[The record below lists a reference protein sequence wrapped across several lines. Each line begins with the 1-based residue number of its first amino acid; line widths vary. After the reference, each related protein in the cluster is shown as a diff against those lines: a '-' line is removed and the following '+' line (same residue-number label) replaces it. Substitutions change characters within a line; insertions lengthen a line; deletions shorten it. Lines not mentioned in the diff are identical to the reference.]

1 MALSAG
7 QARAEPPS
15 AGQSAVPV
23 GLFVNGQDRGCN
35 GLLLA
40 IGPRLH
46 MRQADLA
53 ACGVPL
59 PDKTVSVT
67 LAGEDYVALDDVPG
81 VTARL
86 DSSGTILL
94 LDVSAERYAPV
105 RIGPPDAPV
114 AISNSIP
121 AAYIDYDLTFTHDS
135 RTTAFSALVDA
146 GVSGSW
152 GVLGTSALAG
162 TGKTPDV
169 RLESAYTL
177 DFPERRMRLVI
188 GDTLSRGATWSQPVR
203 FGGIRIGTDFS
214 LDPARLTYPLPVL
227 QGGSALPST
236 VELAAREGVQDFEV
250 QPGLFSYAYRPQFS
264 GAGDVTMIVRDIA
277 GNQRVV
283 TRSFYA
289 STSQLRAGLP
299 EFSLEGGL
307 LRRDFGLRSFAYG
320 SVFGAGSLR
329 YGMTSTLTLESR
341 LESGGGVTV
350 GGLGAQLVVQPLGE
364 VRVAGALSG
373 SGNRTGALLQVQAQ
387 RLTRSY
393 GITASYRIADDRYR
407 QVGDP
412 WAARGTRR
420 ELALSGSLALGRA
433 GSVNL
438 GYLSTRTGPARS
450 SLASASYSVTLGSAF
465 LNLGAQRQS
474 GDGGGGG
481 GGRRTDRV
489 FGMLTVPLGTARHFA
504 FSADSGQVSAIFDK
518 AVPSGSGLGYRAGL
532 GRENGGAEWAEG
544 MATLRTSA
552 GDIELAGLYREGE
565 LSTRAEA
572 RGALVA
578 AAGEFAAT
586 QRVGDGLAVV
596 DLSGNPGAVVMLENR
611 PVPMTRAAG
620 AGGRVLVTGL
630 VPYVANRVSID
641 PAKIPIEVPL
651 GDVEQIVTPGWGK
664 AVKVTFGRRESHPVR
679 LRIVDGTGRL
689 LEIGREVVLKN
700 SRSASFSTV
709 TGYDGE
715 VYLDDFV
722 PGAILRIADGQGSHC
737 IVRLGD
743 APPADALAHPIEAV
757 CQPEPQ
763 IAGP

>member
-1 MALSAG
+1 M
-7 QARAEPPS
+7 
-15 AGQSAVPV
+15 
-23 GLFVNGQDRGCN
+23 
-35 GLLLA
+35 
-40 IGPRLH
+40 
-46 MRQADLA
+46 
-53 ACGVPL
+53 PL

-67 LAGEDYVALDDVPG
+67 LAGEDYIALDDIPG

-86 DSSGTILL
+86 DSSGTLL
-94 LDVSAERYAPV
+94 LLEVSAERYAPV
-105 RIGPPDAPV
+105 RIGPPDAPM
-114 AISNSIP
+114 AISRSIP

-146 GVSGSW
+146 GISGSW

-177 DFPERRMRLVI
+177 DFPERRMRLVV

-203 FGGIRIGTDFS
+203 FGGLRIGTDFS

-283 TRSFYA
+283 TRSFYT
-289 STSQLRAGLP
+289 STAQLRAGLA

-320 SVFGAGSLR
+320 SAFGAGSLR
-329 YGMTSTLTLESR
+329 YGLTSTLTLESR

-364 VRVAGALSG
+364 IRVAGALSG
-373 SGNRTGALLQVQAQ
+373 SDERSGRRTGALLQVQAQ
-387 RLTRSY
+387 RLTHSY
-393 GITASYRIADDRYR
+393 GITASYRIADGRYR

-412 WAARGTRR
+412 WIGRGDRR

-438 GYLSTRTGPARS
+438 GYLSTRTGRERS
-450 SLASASYSVTLGSAF
+450 ALASASYSVTVGSAF

-474 GDGGGGG
+474 GDGG
-481 GGRRTDRV
+481 RTDWV

-504 FSADSGQVSAIFDK
+504 FSADSGQVSAVFDK
-518 AVPSGSGLGYRAGL
+518 AVPSGSGLGYRVGL

-586 QRVGDGLAVV
+586 QRVGDGFAVV
-596 DLSGNPGAVVMLENR
+596 DVSGNPGAVVMLENR

-620 AGGRVLVTGL
+620 AGGRILVTGL

-641 PAKIPIEVPL
+641 PAKIAIEVPL

-679 LRIVDGTGRL
+679 LRIVDGTGHL
-689 LEIGREVVLKN
+689 LGIGREVVLKS

-722 PGAILRIADGQGSHC
+722 PGAVLRIADGQGGHC

-743 APPADALAHPIEAV
+743 APPTDALTRPIEAV

>member
-1 MALSAG
+1 MGML
-7 QARAEPPS
+7 
-15 AGQSAVPV
+15 
-23 GLFVNGQDRGCN
+23 VNGQDRGCN
-35 GLLLA
+35 GLLLV
-40 IGPRLH
+40 IGERLH
-46 MRQADLA
+46 LRQADLA

-59 PDKTVSVT
+59 PDKTVSIT
-67 LAGEDYVALDDVPG
+67 LAGEDYIALDAVSG
-81 VTARL
+81 LTARL
-86 DSSGTILL
+86 DASGTLL
-94 LDVSAERYAPV
+94 LLEVSAERYAPV

-114 AISNSIP
+114 AISSSIP

-146 GVSGSW
+146 AVSGSW

-162 TGKTPDV
+162 TGNTPNV
-169 RLESAYTL
+169 RLASAYTL
-177 DFPERRMRLVI
+177 DFPERRMRLVV
-188 GDTLSRGATWSQPVR
+188 GDTLSRGAGWSQPVR
-203 FGGIRIGTDFS
+203 LGGFRIGTDFS
-214 LDPARLTYPLPVL
+214 LDPARLTYPLPML

-236 VELAAREGVQDFEV
+236 VELAAREGVQDFTV

-289 STSQLRAGLP
+289 STSQLRSGLA
-299 EFSLEGGL
+299 EFSVEGGL

-320 SVFGAGSLR
+320 SAFGAGSLR
-329 YGMTSTLTLESR
+329 YGLTSALTLESR

-364 VRVAGALSG
+364 IRAAAALSG
-373 SGNRTGALLQVQAQ
+373 SGLSSRQGRTGALLQVQAQ
-387 RLTRSY
+387 RLTRNY
-393 GITASYRIADDRYR
+393 GITASYRIADGSYR

-412 WAARGTRR
+412 WTERSEQH

-438 GYLSTRTGPARS
+438 GYLSTRTGQARNA
-450 SLASASYSVTLGSAF
+450 LASASYSVTVGSAF

-474 GDGGGGG
+474 GDGG
-481 GGRRTDRV
+481 RTDWV
-489 FGMLTVPLGTARHFA
+489 FGMLTVPLGAARHLA
-504 FSADSGQVSAIFDK
+504 FSADSGQVSAAFDK

-532 GRENGGAEWAEG
+532 GREIGGTRGTRWGEG

-552 GDIELAGLYREGE
+552 GDIELAGLYREGT
-565 LSTRAEA
+565 LSARAEA

-578 AAGEFAAT
+578 AGGEFAAT
-586 QRVGDGLAVV
+586 QRVGDGFAVV

-611 PVPMTRAAG
+611 AVPMTRAADE
-620 AGGRVLVTGL
+620 GGRVLVTGL

-641 PAKIPIEVPL
+641 PVKIPIEVPL
-651 GDVEQIVTPGWGK
+651 GEVEQIVTPGWGK

-679 LRIVDGTGRL
+679 LHIVDMQGRL
-689 LEIGREVVLKN
+689 LDTGREVLLQDGHAAV
-700 SRSASFSTV
+700 SSTV

-715 VYLDDFV
+715 VYLDEFV
-722 PGAILRIADGQGSHC
+722 PGALLRIADGQGGHC
-737 IVRLGD
+737 IVRLGA
-743 APPADALAHPIEAV
+743 APPADGLAHPIEAV

-763 IAGP
+763 IAGS

>member
-1 MALSAG
+1 MVLSAG
-7 QARAEPPS
+7 TVRADPPTGEE
-15 AGQSAVPV
+15 AAIPV
-23 GLFVNGQDRGCN
+23 GLLVNGQDRGCN
-35 GLLLA
+35 GLLLV
-40 IGPRLH
+40 IGPRFH
-46 MRQADLA
+46 MRQVDLA

-59 PDKTVSVT
+59 PDKAVAIT
-67 LAGEDYVALDDVPG
+67 LTGEDYVALDDVPG
-81 VTARL
+81 VTAQL
-86 DSSGTILL
+86 DSSGTMLL

-114 AISNSIP
+114 AISHSIP

-146 GVSGSW
+146 GISGSW

-162 TGKTPDV
+162 TGKTPNV

-177 DFPERRMRLVI
+177 DFPERRMRLVV
-188 GDTLSRGATWSQPVR
+188 GDTLSRGATWSPPVR
-203 FGGIRIGTDFS
+203 FGGLRIGTDFS

-283 TRSFYA
+283 TRSFYT
-289 STSQLRAGLP
+289 STAQLRAGLA

-320 SVFGAGSLR
+320 SAFGAGSLR
-329 YGMTSTLTLESR
+329 YGMTPTLTLESR

-364 VRVAGALSG
+364 IRVAGALSG
-373 SGNRTGALLQVQAQ
+373 SDERSGGQRAGALLQVQAQ
-387 RLTRSY
+387 RLTHSY
-393 GITASYRIADDRYR
+393 GITASYRIADGRYR

-412 WAARGTRR
+412 WTGRGDRR

-438 GYLSTRTGPARS
+438 GYLSTRTGRERNA
-450 SLASASYSVTLGSAF
+450 LASASYSVTLGSAF

-474 GDGGGGG
+474 GDGG
-481 GGRRTDRV
+481 RTDWV

-504 FSADSGQVSAIFDK
+504 FSADSEQVSAVFDK

-532 GRENGGAEWAEG
+532 GRENRGAEWAEG

-578 AAGEFAAT
+578 AGGEFAAT
-586 QRVGDGLAVV
+586 QRVGDGFAVV
-596 DLSGNPGAVVMLENR
+596 DVSGNPGAVVMLENR

-620 AGGRVLVTGL
+620 ASGRVLVTGL

-641 PAKIPIEVPL
+641 PAKIAIEVPL

-664 AVKVTFGRRESHPVR
+664 AVQVTFGRRESHPVR
-679 LRIVDGTGRL
+679 LRIVDGNGRL

-722 PGAILRIADGQGSHC
+722 PGAVLRIADGQGGHC
-737 IVRLGD
+737 IVHLGD
-743 APPADALAHPIEAV
+743 APPKDALARPIEAV
-757 CQPEPQ
+757 CRPEPQ